1 MAISVLRSTVA
12 RELGNEIPR
21 PYLIVTAP
29 DHPLLV
35 EGPDLL
41 IGGEGSLVAVCTPKA
56 SERTMPSSLAVR
68 FILSRLALPP
78 RTAYVLLWPDHQ
90 DDATN
95 KYNPR
100 NFGAVLPWHRRREL
114 AKIVKDKNFAASRRA
129 LPVEIIDF
137 VRQRF
142 SDVYEV
148 TYALKRR
155 TLRHR
160 TLEDYEITSRR
171 EPTVR
176 REMERVVFLP
186 PTPWSIGVLYE
197 FPEVVPGVKSAQFYD
212 QPVTSADI
220 QDLVRH
226 STLSAFSVDD
236 GVPYP
241 KEDACGLAVVQ
252 QLPEYRSDPNKFVRA
267 AAFAG
272 WAFVEQSYEG
282 QLEKIA
288 RLLSR
293 RRENRARPWASK
305 QDE

>member
-1 MAISVLRSTVA
+1 M
-12 RELGNEIPR
+12 
-21 PYLIVTAP
+21 
-29 DHPLLV
+29 
-35 EGPDLL
+35 
-41 IGGEGSLVAVCTPKA
+41 
-56 SERTMPSSLAVR
+56 
-68 FILSRLALPP
+68 
-78 RTAYVLLWPDHQ
+78 
-90 DDATN
+90 
-95 KYNPR
+95 
-100 NFGAVLPWHRRREL
+100 
-114 AKIVKDKNFAASRRA
+114 
-129 LPVEIIDF
+129 

-142 SDVYEV
+142 SDIYEV
-148 TYALKRR
+148 TYALKGW

-160 TLEDYEITSRR
+160 DPEDYKIARRREIT
-171 EPTVR
+171 TR
-176 REMERVVFLP
+176 REMERVP
-186 PTPWSIGVLYE
+186 PAPWSIDVPYE

-241 KEDACGLAVVQ
+241 TEDACGLAVVQ

-272 WAFVEQSYEG
+272 WAFIEQSHEG

-293 RRENRARPWASK
+293 RRENRARPWALK
-305 QDE
+305 QEE

>member
-1 MAISVLRSTVA
+1 M
-12 RELGNEIPR
+12 
-21 PYLIVTAP
+21 
-29 DHPLLV
+29 
-35 EGPDLL
+35 
-41 IGGEGSLVAVCTPKA
+41 PKA
-56 SERTMPSSLAVR
+56 SERKMPSGLAVR

-78 RTAYVLLWPDHQ
+78 RTAYVLLSPDHQ
-90 DDATN
+90 DDSTN
-95 KYNPR
+95 QYGPP

-114 AKIVKDKNFAASRRA
+114 ANIVKDKNFAASRRA
-129 LPVEIIDF
+129 LPVEIIEF

-142 SDVYEV
+142 SDIYQV

-155 TLRHR
+155 TLRHL
-160 TLEDYEITSRR
+160 TPEDYRITGRQQ
-171 EPTVR
+171 PTIR
-176 REMERVVFLP
+176 REMERVAILP

-241 KEDACGLAVVQ
+241 KEDACGLAVVN
-252 QLPEYRSDPNKFVRA
+252 QLPEYRGDPNKLVRA

-272 WAFVEQSYEG
+272 WAFIERSHEG
-282 QLEKIA
+282 QQEKIA
-288 RLLSR
+288 RLLSS
-293 RRENRARPWASK
+293 RRETRARPWASK
-305 QDE
+305 QEE